1 MVVPRFLCAHKHHLC
16 LYYLH
21 NRPHVFFFR
30 SAPPQV
36 TSCVYDELLI
46 FNMKNLD
53 KETFQDGLIRI
64 AVYDANA
71 IPFAGN
77 VLVVGLGVV

>member
-1 MVVPRFLCAHKHHLC
+1 
-16 LYYLH
+16 
-21 NRPHVFFFR
+21 
-30 SAPPQV
+30 V

-77 VLVVGLGVV
+77 VLVAGLGLFNGPQHSIDSAR